1 MKNTT
6 IFVLIVIILIGVLA
20 FFIFSNMKPKIE
32 GNISGNGNNSESIQ
46 KVVLSMKNYNYY
58 PNTIYVKVGQPV
70 SISLD
75 DSVQGCY
82 RTIVISELGL
92 KKTFK
97 FSSDTLDFTPKEK
110 GTYEFS
116 CSMRMGIGTIIVN

>member
-1 MKNTT
+1 MKNTKL
-6 IFVLIVIILIGVLA
+6 FVLIAVILIGVLA
-20 FFIFSNMKPKIE
+20 FFVFNSMKPKID
-32 GNISGNGNNSESIQ
+32 GNVTGNEDDSKNVQ
-46 KVVLSMKNYNYY
+46 KIVLSMKNYNYH
-58 PNTIYVKVGQPV
+58 PNTIYVKARQPV

-82 RTIVISELGL
+82 RTLVISELGL

-97 FSSDTLDFTPKEK
+97 SSNDTLDFTPKEK

-116 CSMRMGIGTIIVN
+116 CSMRMGIGTLIVN